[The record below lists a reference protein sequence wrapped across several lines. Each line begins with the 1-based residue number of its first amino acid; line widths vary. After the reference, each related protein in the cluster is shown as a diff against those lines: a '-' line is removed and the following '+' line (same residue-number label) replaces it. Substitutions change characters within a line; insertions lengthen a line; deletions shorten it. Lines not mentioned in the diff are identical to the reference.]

1 MRDVHKEKLRLKF
14 LGCLVGTAIG
24 DALGARREGRRM
36 SRSEDIM
43 SLAEKLEQLIYT
55 DDTHMTIGIAESLIE
70 RKGFDGEH
78 MARTFIKNYEA
89 EPWRGYGPGPP
100 RIFRMIKDGEA
111 WYSAAN
117 RLYRGGSFGNGS
129 AMRVAPVGL
138 LYSRNP
144 EKLREI
150 AYQSSSITHSH
161 ELAREGA
168 ALQACAVALALNTP
182 SDEGID
188 KEAFLSKLH
197 DFIQN
202 QLYREKL
209 AQIRK
214 LLGEQDK
221 AKVIAVLGNGIEA
234 PRSVPTAIYC
244 FLRQPQ
250 SYEDTVTYAISLGGD
265 ADTIA
270 AMAGA
275 ISGAYLGI
283 DATPSEWRA
292 KLENREYIEAL
303 AENLWQLD
311 VYSGECL
318 E

>member
-1 MRDVHKEKLRLKF
+1 MQDVHREELRLKF
-14 LGCLVGTAIG
+14 LGCLLGTAIG
-24 DALGARREGRRM
+24 DALGAWREGRRM
-36 SRSEDIM
+36 SRSEDIVF
-43 SLAEKLEQLIYT
+43 LAERLEQLIYT
-55 DDTHMTIGIAESLIE
+55 DDTHMTIGVAESLIE
-70 RKGFDGEH
+70 SRGFDGEH
-78 MARTFIKNYEA
+78 MAQTFIKNYDA

-138 LYSRNP
+138 LYSRNL

-168 ALQACAVALALNTP
+168 ALQACAVALAVNTP
-182 SDEGID
+182 SHGDID
-188 KEAFLSKLH
+188 KEAFLSKLQN
-197 DFIQN
+197 FIQN
-202 QLYREKL
+202 QLYQEKL
-209 AQIRK
+209 ARIGE

-234 PRSVPTAIYC
+234 PKSVPTAIYC
-244 FLRQPQ
+244 FLMQPQ
-250 SYEDTVTYAISLGGD
+250 SYEDTVIYAISLGGD
-265 ADTIA
+265 TDTIA

-283 DATPSEWRA
+283 EAIPPEWQA
-292 KLENREYIEAL
+292 KLENKEYIESL
-303 AENLWQLD
+303 AEKLWQLAT
-311 VYSGECL
+311 CPA
-318 E
+318 

>member
-1 MRDVHKEKLRLKF
+1 VRKGKLKLKF

-24 DALGARREGRRM
+24 DALGARREGRGM
-36 SRSEDIM
+36 SRSEDIV

-70 RKGFDGEH
+70 SKGFNGEH
-78 MARTFIKNYEA
+78 MAQTFIKNYEA

-100 RIFRMIKDGEA
+100 RIFWMIKGGEA

-117 RLYRGGSFGNGS
+117 RLYQGGSFGNGS

-138 LYSRNP
+138 LYSRNL

-161 ELAREGA
+161 ELGKEGA
-168 ALQACAVALALNTP
+168 ALQACAVALALNAP
-182 SDEGID
+182 SDEDMG
-188 KEAFLSKLH
+188 KEAFLSRLQN
-197 DFIQN
+197 FIPN
-202 QLYREKL
+202 EVYKEKV

-221 AKVIAVLGNGIEA
+221 AKVVATLGNGIEA
-234 PRSVPTAIYC
+234 LRSVPTAIYC
-244 FLRQPQ
+244 FLRQPR
-250 SYEDTVTYAISLGGD
+250 SYKDTVIYAISLGGD
-265 ADTIA
+265 TDTIA

-283 DATPSEWRA
+283 EAIPSEWRA

-303 AENLWQLD
+303 AERLWQIATCSEN
-311 VYSGECL
+311 Y
-318 E
+318 

>member
-1 MRDVHKEKLRLKF
+1 MRDAQKAKPMSKF
-14 LGCLVGTAIG
+14 LGCLIGTASG
-24 DALGARREGRRM
+24 DSLGARREGRGM
-36 SRSEDIM
+36 SRSEDII

-70 RKGFDGEH
+70 SKGFDGEH
-78 MARTFIKNYEA
+78 MAQTFIKNYEA

-100 RIFRMIKDGEA
+100 RIFGMIKCGEA
-111 WYSAAN
+111 WDSAAN
-117 RLYRGGSFGNGS
+117 KLYRGGSFGNGS

-138 LYSRNP
+138 LYSRNL
-144 EKLREI
+144 EKLREV

-161 ELAREGA
+161 EFGKEGA

-182 SDEGID
+182 AGEDID
-188 KEAFLSKLH
+188 RETFLSSL
-197 DFIQN
+197 QN
-202 QLYREKL
+202 FVQDRLYKEKVARIRE
-209 AQIRK
+209 

-221 AKVIAVLGNGIEA
+221 AKVVAVLGNGIEA

-244 FLRQPQ
+244 FLRHTQA
-250 SYEDTVTYAISLGGD
+250 YKDTVIYAISLGGD
-265 ADTIA
+265 TDTIA

-283 DATPSEWRA
+283 EAIPSKWRA

-303 AENLWQLD
+303 AEKLWQIATCSEK
-311 VYSGECL
+311 Y
-318 E
+318 